1 MDELQVLRVLTNEYN
16 PHWEGMA
23 LPKSKAPDFRR
34 RDFYTLWKELDS
46 EKITSII
53 GPRRVGKTTLLFQ
66 LIEHMI
72 KNRNIDPVHIIY
84 ASMDNAY
91 LASSAKE
98 PLESIIEV
106 YSRNI
111 LKEDYRK
118 IAQKIY
124 VLLDEIQY
132 LEDWEKKLKTWFD
145 YKYNIKFIVS
155 GSSSA
160 MIQKGAGRLV
170 GRIKERIV
178 LPLKFSD
185 AMDFSGE
192 TQGYWNIGTKLRQA
206 LAISIKHGN
215 PAPLR
220 KAVGE
225 LSHELVKRE
234 NEIDRGLATFMIKGG
249 YPEVQK
255 NADLSAC
262 SSDLK
267 DAILSKSMLDIIER
281 HRVRNVQTIRYFM
294 SLIAAKSGSRLT
306 YAGISQDIGVERPT
320 VISHIGYLEDV
331 FLVSKSSFYSKRL
344 PVRERKEKKYYVNDA
359 GMRNSLVG
367 MMNESLLKDST
378 EMGIVAETLA
388 FDHARRLKFFLS
400 GNQDAEIFYWM
411 SKDGEIDI
419 VLDAGAAMPIEV
431 KFRNNKEESK
441 VMAQFMQKYRSP
453 FGMILT
459 KNTLDLEGNVL
470 KIPLK
475 IFLLMC

>member
-145 YKYNIKFIVS
+145 YGYNIKFIVS

-185 AMDFSGE
+185 IMDFGGK
-192 TQGYWNIGTKLRQA
+192 TQEYYELSLALRDA
-206 LAISIKHGN
+206 LCASIRKGS
-215 PAPLR
+215 PAELR
-220 KAVGE
+220 KAFGGM
-225 LSHELVKRE
+225 SHELVKHE
-234 NEIDRGLATFMIKGG
+234 NEIERGLSAFMIKGG
-249 YPEVQK
+249 YPEIQK
-255 NADLSAC
+255 NHDLAEC
-262 SSDLK
+262 SSELK
-267 DAILSKSMLDIIER
+267 DTILSKSILDIIER
-281 HRVRNVQTIRYFM
+281 HRVRRVDIIRYFM

-344 PVRERKEKKYYVNDA
+344 PVRERKEKKYYLNDV
-359 GMRNSLVG
+359 GMRNSMVG
-367 MMNESLLKDST
+367 MMNESLLKEPV
-378 EMGIVAETLA
+378 EMGIAAETLV
-388 FDHARRLKFFLS
+388 FDHVKRLKFFLNGS
-400 GNQDAEIFYWM
+400 QDAEVFYWM
-411 SKDGEIDI
+411 CKEGEIDV
-419 VLDAGAAMPIEV
+419 VLDAGTPIPIEV
-431 KFRNNKEESK
+431 KFRNSREESRA
-441 VMAQFMQKYRSP
+441 MPRFMTKYKSP
-453 FGMILT
+453 FGIMVT
-459 KNTLDLEGNVL
+459 KNTLDLEGKVL
-470 KIPLK
+470 QIPLK
-475 IFLLMC
+475 FFLFMC